1 MLSQILVHGFFHA
14 DPHPGN
20 LVVLPGD
27 VVGFL
32 DLGIVGRLDEQL
44 QDQLAGIIRAV
55 GQRDVARLATL
66 AAAIASPT
74 HDVDEGALERDLGEL
89 IETYADVPLAH
100 LSMSALLSDVV
111 QTAARHRLRIPSN
124 LMLLIKAVVTIE
136 SVGRAID
143 PSFKMVEH
151 AAPLAE
157 RLWIEHYSPAAM
169 SARLARA
176 GRRAASALGDVPVAL
191 DAVLR
196 KARAGRLEVQFVHR
210 NLEHFVREMDR
221 SSNRLSF
228 AIVIGSLVVAS
239 ALVIQTGVGTT
250 LFGYP
255 LIGLAGFLV
264 AGVLGI
270 GLAIGV
276 IRSGRL

>member
-1 MLSQILVHGFFHA
+1 MAYVSDGQRSPAGCIGGHDGHL
-14 DPHPGN
+14 
-20 LVVLPGD
+20 VLPRRSRPD
-27 VVGFL
+27 WSLSWPAHV
-32 DLGIVGRLDEQL
+32 
-44 QDQLAGIIRAV
+44 
-55 GQRDVARLATL
+55 RLAL
-66 AAAIASPT
+66 EELGPT
-74 HDVDEGALERDLGEL
+74 FIKFGQPPDAVYGWFDP
-89 IETYADVPLAH
+89 VPLA
-100 LSMSALLSDVV
+100 
-111 QTAARHRLRIPSN
+111 
-124 LMLLIKAVVTIE
+124 
-136 SVGRAID
+136 
-143 PSFKMVEH
+143 
-151 AAPLAE
+151 
-157 RLWIEHYSPAAM
+157 
-169 SARLARA
+169 
-176 GRRAASALGDVPVAL
+176 
-191 DAVLR
+191 AVLR